1 MLKFRHYKKKL
12 DAFRQSVGNH
22 LKRKTE
28 ETNDLPQLD
37 AITGFP
43 NSTNNSINMDSLNYN
58 SKAIPMFPGTS
69 PESIVSERITKVPR
83 LQRHSMD
90 DGVTDT
96 VGVVVMDASGNVAS
110 TVSSGG
116 IALKQPGRVG
126 QASCFGCG
134 CWAQRSRA
142 SQEKPYT
149 VGISTTGCGEHLVR
163 TFLARECALELNK
176 SPNPIDALQKG
187 KC

>member
-1 MLKFRHYKKKL
+1 MSH
-12 DAFRQSVGNH
+12 
-22 LKRKTE
+22 
-28 ETNDLPQLD
+28 TNSN
-37 AITGFP
+37 TGFS
-43 NSTNNSINMDSLNYN
+43 NSTQSTISNDSSAYG
-58 SKAIPMFPGTS
+58 SAAIPVYPGTS
-69 PESIVSERITKVPR
+69 PDIITTDRNAKVPR

-96 VGVVVMDASGNVAS
+96 VGVVVMDSTGNVAS

-134 CWAQRSRA
+134 CWAQKARA
-142 SQEKPYT
+142 SQGKLYT

-176 SPNPIDALQKG
+176 SPNPVDSLQKG
-187 KC
+187 KIYVHEISLILGKF

>member
-1 MLKFRHYKKKL
+1 MSHI
-12 DAFRQSVGNH
+12 DAN
-22 LKRKTE
+22 
-28 ETNDLPQLD
+28 
-37 AITGFP
+37 TGFP
-43 NSTNNSINMDSLNYN
+43 NSTQSTISNDSPRYG
-58 SKAIPMFPGTS
+58 SPAIPAYSGAS
-69 PESIVSERITKVPR
+69 PDSNTTDRNAKFPR

-96 VGVVVMDASGNVAS
+96 VGVVVMDSTGNVAS

-134 CWAQRSRA
+134 CWAQKARP

-176 SPNPIDALQKG
+176 SPNPVDALQKG
-187 KC
+187 KL